1 VLRLRRAFVLIDC
14 DHGLKRTDHD
24 ILALF
29 RQYAIPHQVVLS
41 KVDKLL
47 RSKSGASVASLTALQ
62 DRLQSLRSVVQPDG
76 RFEGPGALG
85 EILTCSTEPRM
96 RVAPGQGQFLG
107 ISALRWAI
115 LSAAGYGGSVEVKED
130 PVVSSE
136 KLGQKVPDFRF

>member
-1 VLRLRRAFVLIDC
+1 
-14 DHGLKRTDHD
+14 
-24 ILALF
+24 
-29 RQYAIPHQVVLS
+29 
-41 KVDKLL
+41 
-47 RSKSGASVASLTALQ
+47 
-62 DRLQSLRSVVQPDG
+62 
-76 RFEGPGALG
+76 
-85 EILTCSTEPRM
+85 M